1 MVIEGGT
8 HSPGALRVGAARAIT
23 TLLYAALA
31 YLFVGP
37 TVLGALGIMEPPWAA
52 AARDSKMYMFLGYFL
67 LNGVAAKLQST
78 GAYEVSLDGKLLWSK
93 IAEGGA
99 PPLEALARAISRETG
114 WAPQPH
120 FAAQLG
126 MDPRT
131 W

>member
-1 MVIEGGT
+1 M
-8 HSPGALRVGAARAIT
+8 AAARAIT

-37 TVLGALGIMEPPWAA
+37 TVLGALGIAEPPWAA
-52 AARDSKMYMFLGYFL
+52 AARDSKAYMFLGYFV
-67 LNGVAAKLQST
+67 LNGLAAKLQST
-78 GAYEVSLDGKLLWSK
+78 GAYEVTLNGKLLWSK

-99 PPLEALARAISRETG
+99 PNLEVLARGIARETG
-114 WAPQPH
+114 WEPQPH

-126 MDPRT
+126 MDPRA